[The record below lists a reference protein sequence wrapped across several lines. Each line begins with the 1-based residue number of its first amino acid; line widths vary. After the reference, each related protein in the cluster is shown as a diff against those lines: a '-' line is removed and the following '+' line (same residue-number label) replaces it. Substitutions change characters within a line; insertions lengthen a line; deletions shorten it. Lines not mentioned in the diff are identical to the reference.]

1 MGTMTTSY
9 NTFKNNDIVGTTKKD
24 IIDQQD
30 DDDDVPRTTTTTLQM
45 KSGVVR
51 HNNTFVSATTFV
63 GVVVL
68 GMVGFMAYQNNNTT
82 PSPMSMTTIPE
93 ISGGADSTTSV
104 FRMADVVGAEEDE
117 EDGAEDGAEEEED
130 EDEEEEDEDEE
141 EDGVYGSYGGNR
153 GSDGGVGYGKFGS
166 KALGGGYG
174 KFGGR
179 GGTGGYGGYYGYGFG
194 GKGAKKNAQP
204 SKGADSFYSEIQ
216 GIVALFGGSDYLGDA
231 DEEVRSGYYGGKG
244 GYGFYEEVD
253 SLFGG
258 NIGAAAGGYGGVFYG
273 GKGAKKNAQPS
284 KGADSFYSEIQ
295 GIVALFGGRDYLGD
309 ADEEVGYFGT
319 KGGKGSKGGYGRR

>member
-1 MGTMTTSY
+1 
-9 NTFKNNDIVGTTKKD
+9 
-24 IIDQQD
+24 
-30 DDDDVPRTTTTTLQM
+30 
-45 KSGVVR
+45 
-51 HNNTFVSATTFV
+51 
-63 GVVVL
+63 
-68 GMVGFMAYQNNNTT
+68 MAYQHGNNTT
-82 PSPMSMTTIPE
+82 PSPMSMTTLPE
-93 ISGGADSTTSV
+93 ISGADSTTSV
-104 FRMADVVGAEEDE
+104 FRMADADVVGAEEDE
-117 EDGAEDGAEEEED
+117 EEEEEVGTEEEED
-130 EDEEEEDEDEE
+130 EEDEE

-179 GGTGGYGGYYGYGFG
+179 GGTGGYGGYYGYGGFG
-194 GKGAKKNAQP
+194 SKGAKKNAQP
-204 SKGADSFYSEIQ
+204 SKGADSFYEEIR
-216 GIVALFGGSDYLGDA
+216 GIAALLGGSDYLGDA
-231 DEEVRSGYYGGKG
+231 DEEVRSGYYGGKGGKGSKG

-295 GIVALFGGRDYLGD
+295 GIVALFGGSDYLGD
-309 ADEEVGYFGT
+309 ADEVVRSGYYGG